1 MLKLRRHNELWH
13 MGRFSGWGGCVRA
26 VSRPVGSV
34 VSIQIPLRYLRP
46 PTVLQG
52 ATRSRRNAGELARR
66 RHGGLSYVRRSR
78 CSPSAVGKRGGARD
92 AKSWTF
98 SRVRDFAG
106 AEVVCISCHQRLSP
120 VRQSITIKT
129 CGPARHDTGQLM
141 YSLEPVRRVGEMEL
155 TFSCSNCSAVGHVLP
170 LEGATVADCRHCGTA
185 RALRPEAV
193 ADGQLV
199 ACPWC
204 MTTDLYIQKDFPQG
218 LGLFI
223 VCVGFAISTVFWYY
237 EMPIPAYLVLI
248 ISILFDL
255 VMYHLVGDVTI
266 CYRCLSQM
274 RGTGT
279 NPDGRYRP
287 FDLASGERYRQERMR
302 AEQLRERGAQPQ

>member
-1 MLKLRRHNELWH
+1 
-13 MGRFSGWGGCVRA
+13 
-26 VSRPVGSV
+26 
-34 VSIQIPLRYLRP
+34 
-46 PTVLQG
+46 
-52 ATRSRRNAGELARR
+52 
-66 RHGGLSYVRRSR
+66 
-78 CSPSAVGKRGGARD
+78 
-92 AKSWTF
+92 
-98 SRVRDFAG
+98 
-106 AEVVCISCHQRLSP
+106 
-120 VRQSITIKT
+120 
-129 CGPARHDTGQLM
+129 M